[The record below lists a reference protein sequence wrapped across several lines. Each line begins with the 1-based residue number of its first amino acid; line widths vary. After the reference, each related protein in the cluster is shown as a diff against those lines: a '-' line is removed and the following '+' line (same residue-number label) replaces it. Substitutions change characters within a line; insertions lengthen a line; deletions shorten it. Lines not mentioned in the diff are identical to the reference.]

1 VDGGSSS
8 DLTHAAEAS
17 VIALACAEDSHAFG
31 ELVRRRQH
39 RVRSFLHYLCRNP
52 AEADDLAQQAFL
64 KAWQS
69 IHQLRSIAAF
79 DGWLKKIMVT
89 TWLEAVRRKRIK
101 STEDLESSDA
111 HSSYSHS
118 AGEKIDLD
126 AALSQL
132 PPAMRL
138 CIVLAYDDGMTHEEI
153 AALTDIPL
161 GTVKSNISR
170 GTARMKETLF
180 DYQNRSKR

>member
-1 VDGGSSS
+1 VDEGSSS
-8 DLTHAAEAS
+8 DLTQAAETT
-17 VIALACAEDSHAFG
+17 VIALACAGNCHAFG

-39 RVRSFLHYLCRNP
+39 RVRSFLYYLCRNS
-52 AEADDLAQQAFL
+52 AEGDDLAQQVFL

-69 IHQLRSIAAF
+69 IRQLRAVAAF

-89 TWLEAVRRKRIK
+89 TWLEAVRRRKIT
-101 STEDLESSDA
+101 STDDLESSEA
-111 HSSYSHS
+111 RGSYLHST
-118 AGEKIDLD
+118 GEKIDLEV
-126 AALSQL
+126 ALSQL

-153 AALTDIPL
+153 AALTDSPI

-170 GTARMKETLF
+170 GTARMKEILF